1 MTIFNI
7 NDVKPLKF
15 KSHMI
20 NPFKIGILIF
30 LFSFNFN
37 FSAQAQL
44 QEQLNRFNQD
54 RLEKNKKLMV
64 TLGGWSAVNLVSGGL
79 GSIALDGTSQHFHQM
94 NALWNTLN
102 FSLAASGLIRYRK
115 DKSAIFNLSETI
127 SEQHKTEKIFLVNS
141 AIDISYIGA
150 GAFLNYRSS
159 LGGENAYVQKGFG
172 NSLIVQGSFLLL
184 FDVAAFYIHKK
195 NRLKKLE
202 PIVNSIGL

>member
-20 NPFKIGILIF
+20 NSFKIGILIAV
-30 LFSFNFN
+30 FSMNFN
-37 FSAQAQL
+37 VQGQL
-44 QEQLNRFNQD
+44 QEQLNQFNQD
-54 RLEKNKKLMV
+54 RLEKNKKLML

-79 GSIALDGTSQHFHQM
+79 GYIALDGTSQHFHQM
-94 NALWNTLN
+94 NALWNTVN
-102 FSLAASGLIRYRK
+102 FSLAASGLMRYRK

-150 GAFLNYRSS
+150 GAFLHYQSG
-159 LGGENAYVQKGFG
+159 LGGANASIQKGFG
-172 NSLIVQGSFLLL
+172 NALIVQGAFLLI

-195 NRLKKLE
+195 NRLKNLE